1 MSQHDLN
8 IANQTAAS
16 ARTDINAAY
25 AALATQSSGASAP
38 STTYA
43 NQWWY
48 DTSAAILKIRNNADS
63 AWIDVG
69 IFSGGNF
76 VPSPGLASQAEA
88 EAGTNNTK
96 FMTPLRARQGSMPNS
111 SIATNGYAELAN
123 GLYLQWGRATAVQA
137 GSITFP
143 TAFPTAVFSINLTG
157 VSSGAPSTGIGLNG
171 SYSRTG
177 FSYDISSDEGSLQYS
192 EIHWQAYGN

>member
-1 MSQHDLN
+1 MSQNDMV
-8 IANQTAAS
+8 IANQTAAL
-16 ARTDINAAY
+16 ARADINSALQ
-25 AALATQSSGASAP
+25 ALASNSLGTSAP

-43 NQWWY
+43 GQWWY
-48 DTSAAILKIRNNADS
+48 DSSAAILKLRNS
-63 AWIDVG
+63 ANSSWINVG
-69 IFSGGNF
+69 IFSSGSF
-76 VPSPGLASQAEA
+76 VPAPGMASQAEA

-96 FMTPLRARQGSMPNS
+96 FMTPLRSRQGSMPSS

-123 GLYLQWGRATAVQA
+123 GLYLQWGRATAVET

-143 TAFPTAVFSINLTG
+143 TAFPTAEFSINLTG
-157 VSSGAPSTGIGLNG
+157 VSSGAPNTGIGLNG

-177 FSYDISSDEGSLQYS
+177 FSYDIYSDEGSLQYS

>member
-1 MSQHDLN
+1 MSQNDMV
-8 IANQTAAS
+8 IANQTAAL
-16 ARTDINAAY
+16 ARADINSALQ
-25 AALATQSSGASAP
+25 ALASNSLGTSAP

-43 NQWWY
+43 GQWWY
-48 DTSAAILKIRNNADS
+48 DSSAAILKLRNSANS

-69 IFSGGNF
+69 IFSSGSF
-76 VPSPGLASQAEA
+76 VPYPGLASQAEA

-96 FMTPLRARQGSMPNS
+96 FMTPLRSRQGSMPNS

-143 TAFPTAVFSINLTG
+143 TAFPTAVFSITLTG
-157 VSSGAPSTGIGLNG
+157 VSSTAPATGIGLNG

>member
-1 MSQHDLN
+1 MSQNDMV
-8 IANQTAAS
+8 IANQTAAL
-16 ARTDINAAY
+16 ARADINSALQ
-25 AALATQSSGASAP
+25 ALASNSLGTSAP

-43 NQWWY
+43 GQWWY
-48 DTSAAILKIRNNADS
+48 DSSAAILKLRNSANS

-69 IFSGGNF
+69 IFSSGSF
-76 VPSPGLASQAEA
+76 VPAPGMASQAEA

-96 FMTPLRARQGSMPNS
+96 FMTPLRSRQGSMPNS

-143 TAFPTAVFSINLTG
+143 TAFPTAVFSITLTG
-157 VSSGAPSTGIGLNG
+157 VSSTAPATGIGLNG

>member
-88 EAGTNNTK
+88 VAGTNNTK
-96 FMTPLRARQGSMPNS
+96 FMTPLRVKEGTIPSASVT
-111 SIATNGYAELAN
+111 TNGYVELAN
-123 GLYLQWGRATAVQA
+123 GVYMQWGRATAAAQ
-137 GSITFP
+137 GSVNFP
-143 TAFPTAVFSINLTG
+143 TAFPTAVFSITLTG
-157 VSSGAPSTGIGLNG
+157 VSNSVAQSGIALN
-171 SYSRTG
+171 SAYTTSG
-177 FSYDISSDEGSLQYS
+177 FEYDIATDEGTLQYT

>member
-1 MSQHDLN
+1 MSQNDMV
-8 IANQTAAS
+8 IANQTAAL
-16 ARTDINAAY
+16 ARADINS
-25 AALATQSSGASAP
+25 ALQSLASNSLGTSAP

-43 NQWWY
+43 GQWWY
-48 DTSAAILKIRNNADS
+48 DSSAAILKLRNSANS

-69 IFSGGNF
+69 IFSSGSF
-76 VPSPGLASQAEA
+76 VPFPGMASQAEA

-96 FMTPLRARQGSMPNS
+96 FMTPLRVRQGSMPNS
-111 SIATNGYAELAN
+111 SIATNGYAELGS

-143 TAFPTAVFSINLTG
+143 IAFPTAVFSITFGG
-157 VSSGAPSTGIGLNG
+157 VSNAHPVTGIGLNS

-177 FSYDISSDEGSLQYS
+177 FSYDIYSDEGETDYS

>member
-1 MSQHDLN
+1 MV
-8 IANQTAAS
+8 IANQTAAL
-16 ARTDINAAY
+16 ARADINSALQ
-25 AALATQSSGASAP
+25 ALASNSLGTSAP

-43 NQWWY
+43 GQWWY
-48 DTSAAILKIRNNADS
+48 DSSAAILKLRNSANS

-69 IFSGGNF
+69 IFSSGSF
-76 VPSPGLASQAEA
+76 VPYPGLASQAEA

-96 FMTPLRARQGSMPNS
+96 FMTPLRSRQGSMPNS

-143 TAFPTAVFSINLTG
+143 TAFPTAVFSITLTG
-157 VSSGAPSTGIGLNG
+157 VSSTAPATGIGLNG

>member
-1 MSQHDLN
+1 MSQNDMV
-8 IANQTAAS
+8 IANQTAAL
-16 ARTDINAAY
+16 ARADINSALQ
-25 AALATQSSGASAP
+25 ALASNSLGTSAP
-38 STTYA
+38 ATTYA
-43 NQWWY
+43 GQWWY
-48 DTSAAILKIRNNADS
+48 DSSAAILKLRNSADS

-69 IFSGGNF
+69 IFSSGSF
-76 VPSPGLASQAEA
+76 VPYPGLASQAEA

-96 FMTPLRARQGSMPNS
+96 FMTPLRSRQGSMPNS

-143 TAFPTAVFSINLTG
+143 TAFPTAVFSITLTG
-157 VSSGAPSTGIGLNG
+157 VRNTAANTGIGLNS

-177 FSYDISSDEGSLQYS
+177 FSYDIFSDEGQLQYS

>member
-1 MSQHDLN
+1 MSQNDMV
-8 IANQTAAS
+8 IANQTAAL
-16 ARTDINAAY
+16 ARADINSALQ
-25 AALATQSSGASAP
+25 ALASNSLGTSAP

-43 NQWWY
+43 GQWWY
-48 DTSAAILKIRNNADS
+48 DSSAAILKLRNSADS

-69 IFSGGNF
+69 IFSSGSF
-76 VPSPGLASQAEA
+76 VPYPGLASQAEA

-96 FMTPLRARQGSMPNS
+96 FMTPLRSRQGSMPNS

-143 TAFPTAVFSINLTG
+143 TAFPTAVFSITLTG
-157 VSSGAPSTGIGLNG
+157 VRNTAPNTGIGLNS

-177 FSYDISSDEGSLQYS
+177 FSYDIFSDEGQLQYS

>member
-1 MSQHDLN
+1 MSQNDMSV
-8 IANQTAAS
+8 ANQTAALTR
-16 ARTDINAAY
+16 ADINSALQ
-25 AALATQSSGASAP
+25 ALASNSLGTSAP

-43 NQWWY
+43 GQWWY
-48 DTSAAILKIRNNADS
+48 DSSAAILKLRNSANS

-69 IFSGGNF
+69 IFSSGSF
-76 VPSPGLASQAEA
+76 VPAPGMASQAEA

-96 FMTPLRARQGSMPNS
+96 FMTPLRSRQGSMPNS

-123 GLYLQWGRATAVQA
+123 GLYLQWGRATAVQE

-143 TAFPTAVFSINLTG
+143 TAFPTAVFSITLTG
-157 VSSGAPSTGIGLNG
+157 VSSTAPATGIGLNG

-177 FSYDISSDEGSLQYS
+177 FSYDIGSDEGSLQYS

>member
-8 IANQTAAS
+8 IANQTAAL
-16 ARTDINAAY
+16 ARADINSAY
-25 AALATQSSGASAP
+25 AALATNSSGASAP

-48 DTSAAILKIRNNADS
+48 DSSAAILKIRNNADS
-63 AWIDVG
+63 AWLDVG
-69 IFSGGNF
+69 IFSGGTF
-76 VPSPGLASQAEA
+76 VPYPGLASQAEA

-96 FMTPLRARQGSMPNS
+96 FMTPLRSRQGSMPNS
-111 SIATNGYAELAN
+111 SIATNGYAELGA
-123 GLYLQWGRATAVQA
+123 GLYLQWGRAAAVDV

-143 TAFPTAVFSINLTG
+143 TAFPTAVFSITLTG
-157 VSSGAPSTGIGLNG
+157 VSNAAPNTGIGLNG
-171 SYSRTG
+171 GSSRTG
-177 FSYDISSDEGSLQYS
+177 LSYDIYSDEGSLAYS